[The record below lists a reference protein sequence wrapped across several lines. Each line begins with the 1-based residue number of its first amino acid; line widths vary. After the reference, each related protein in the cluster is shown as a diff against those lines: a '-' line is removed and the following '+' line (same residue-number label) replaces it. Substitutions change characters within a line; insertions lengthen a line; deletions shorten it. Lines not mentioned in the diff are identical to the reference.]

1 MRKVTKTTKTKIR
14 KTNRKTNTK
23 IRKTN
28 TKIRKINTKIRKTY
42 KYILKGGVDPEKY
55 KKTKTITH
63 ETTIEYKD
71 TINYKQT
78 PNYID
83 TIAKYKQIFGKHLDI
98 ILTNSKTAHIIEL
111 IDILRKVKDI
121 NYKNKMNNEE
131 QTENIIQPA
140 LETFI
145 DYAKEQVMGLV
156 SLLNA
161 FNMGKRIKAGL
172 RGEYKPFLLTAKEV
186 LDKLVTIPDKVNID
200 EVKRDDKNP
209 LKTTRRNLIAVLAKK
224 DNLVEEFIADLEI
237 LAGIELKTE
246 TSLAPSPHLS
256 VTSSLSPPESDTE
269 SDDDNARTFLTP
281 VSERNPAAIPV
292 QPFFVRSSKLSE
304 GGRNYKTINKVY
316 NSYKKT
322 RRHKKH

>member
-1 MRKVTKTTKTKIR
+1 MRKVTKTKI
-14 KTNRKTNTK
+14 RKTNTK

-78 PNYID
+78 PKYID

-161 FNMGKRIKAGL
+161 FNMGKRINAGL
-172 RGEYKPFLLTAKEV
+172 RGEYKPFRLTAKEV
-186 LDKLVTIPDKVNID
+186 LDKLVTIPAGVNIAED
-200 EVKRDDKNP
+200 KRDDENP
-209 LKTTRRNLIAVLAKK
+209 LKTTRRNLIAVLAEEN
-224 DNLVEEFIADLEI
+224 NLVEEFIADLEI

-256 VTSSLSPPESDTE
+256 VTSSLSPPELNTG

-281 VSERNPAAIPV
+281 VSERNPAAIRV
-292 QPFFVRSSKLSE
+292 QPFFVRSSEPPK